1 MEVDTEADA
10 EAELVTVTVR
20 VTVLPAE
27 PVQAEPEARED
38 VKVVGEGASD
48 EVMVV
53 GEGVRNELKV
63 VPGAEEEVVTVTST
77 AEEVA
82 MGSSVAEED
91 LFHGKIRSRIE
102 LGCFKKYLRYL
113 GSSHDIA
120 GSQKQRGE
128 NRGEGLHRE

>member
-1 MEVDTEADA
+1 M
-10 EAELVTVTVR
+10 
-20 VTVLPAE
+20 TVLPGE

-48 EVMVV
+48 EV
-53 GEGVRNELKV
+53 KV
-63 VPGAEEEVVTVTST
+63 VSGAAEEVVTVTST
-77 AEEVA
+77 EEEGIGVTETAEEVV
-82 MGSSVAEED
+82 MGTSVAEED
-91 LFHGKIRSRIE
+91 LFHGRIRSNIE
-102 LGCFKKYLRYL
+102 LGCSKKYLRYL